1 MLFIL
6 SGPSGCGKSTLA
18 RKTLAQL
25 KGLEFSVSHTT
36 RRRRKNEE
44 DNKDYHFVTKD
55 EFEALIKAG
64 KMVEWAEVHGCF
76 YGTSYKELEKKG
88 AGFDLLLD
96 IDVQGARQI
105 QGRVKK
111 AVFIFIL
118 PPSFSELKRRLIDR
132 GENSPEEIRNRL
144 EIAKKEIRQYPQ
156 FDYVIINENMESAIE
171 ELKSIVISTRCML
184 SMRQK
189 KIQPII
195 QSFSEEEAG

>member
-25 KGLEFSVSHTT
+25 KGLDFSVSHTT

-96 IDVQGARQI
+96 IDVQGAMQI

-111 AVFIFIL
+111 AVFVFIL

-156 FDYVIINENMESAIE
+156 FDYVIINENLESAVK
-171 ELKSIVISTRCML
+171 ELKSVVTSTRCML

-189 KIQPII
+189 RIRPII

>member
-1 MLFIL
+1 
-6 SGPSGCGKSTLA
+6 
-18 RKTLAQL
+18 
-25 KGLEFSVSHTT
+25 
-36 RRRRKNEE
+36 
-44 DNKDYHFVTKD
+44 
-55 EFEALIKAG
+55 
-64 KMVEWAEVHGCF
+64 MVEWAEVHGCF

-96 IDVQGARQI
+96 IDVQGAMQI

-111 AVFIFIL
+111 AVFVFIL

-156 FDYVIINENMESAIE
+156 FDYVVINENMESAVE
-171 ELKSIVISTRCML
+171 ELKSIVTSTRCLL

-195 QSFSEEEAG
+195 QSFSEEETG